1 MLFFSSILC
10 FFRVQP
16 RTLNECDPPPAFTFM
31 PPCCPIKEN
40 YQWKDLNIISFDISE
55 NKYVQFVPKQLF
67 SFFGSFLGDQW
78 SMVNL
83 AQQVS
88 MKAEGVAVCYT
99 WSEQPQKFS
108 NMSITPQKSE
118 IEFSPIILDTDSWH
132 ENPWNWRRRKSF
144 LLTTQIEFPQKSPIK
159 FNWNIIFN
167 KVKWWNGRSISKP
180 NQ

>member
-1 MLFFSSILC
+1 
-10 FFRVQP
+10 
-16 RTLNECDPPPAFTFM
+16 M

-132 ENPWNWRRRKSF
+132 ENPWNWKTEEEENPSYWQLKLSF
-144 LLTTQIEFPQKSPIK
+144 LKNPQWKSTEIEFSAK
-159 FNWNIIFN
+159 
-167 KVKWWNGRSISKP
+167 WNGEMAEAFPSQTNKLWTIG
-180 NQ
+180 